1 MNQLDSLK
9 IMLGLENTT
18 EKDKTLGLILS
29 FVSSRLLGVIKRE
42 LVPPE
47 LEWIVI
53 EASIIRYNYLSSEG
67 MSAHAVDGL
76 SMTFK
81 GDLLSDYM
89 DDINRW
95 IDENE
100 EPPIDADGL
109 VVFK

>member
-1 MNQLDSLK
+1 MNQLESLK

-29 FVSSRLLGVIKRE
+29 FVSSRLLGIIKRD

-47 LEWIVI
+47 LEWIVV
-53 EASIIRYNYLSSEG
+53 EASVIRYNRMASEG
-67 MSAHAVDGL
+67 MKSHAVDGL
-76 SMTFK
+76 NMTFK
-81 GDLLSDYM
+81 GDVLDDYM

-95 IDENE
+95 IEDNE
-100 EPPIDADGL
+100 IPPIDANGL